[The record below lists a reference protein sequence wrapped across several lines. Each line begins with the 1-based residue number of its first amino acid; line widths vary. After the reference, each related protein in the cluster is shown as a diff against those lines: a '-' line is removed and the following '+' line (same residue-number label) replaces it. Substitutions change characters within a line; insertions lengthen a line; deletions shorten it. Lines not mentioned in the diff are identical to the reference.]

1 MMMAITVGTT
11 TAVIIIITVDKLYL
25 SSAVVDISSICGEE
39 RYMHGHRKV
48 RACVIL
54 VSKKAGRKPGE

>member
-11 TAVIIIITVDKLYL
+11 TAVIIITVDKLYL

-48 RACVIL
+48 CACVIL